1 MYFPYF
7 MAYMS
12 FGFLISL
19 LVFVWALRNGQFN
32 DQQRA
37 RYLPL
42 DEETELG
49 AVEAP
54 GVKRVEAYSLMA
66 LACCGLLASAAVL
79 VFSLLR
85 VR

>member
-12 FGFLISL
+12 FGVVISL

-42 DEETELG
+42 DEETKLG
-49 AVEAP
+49 SVEVS
-54 GVKRVEAYSLMA
+54 GMRRVEAYALMA
-66 LACCGLLASAAVL
+66 LACCGLLASGAVL

>member
-7 MAYMS
+7 MAYMTI
-12 FGFLISL
+12 GFVVSL
-19 LVFVWALRNGQFN
+19 LVFLWALRNGQFN

-42 DEETELG
+42 DDET
-49 AVEAP
+49 AAAP
-54 GVKRVEAYSLMA
+54 VKLSKMKRVEAYALVA
-66 LACCGLLASAAVL
+66 LACCGLLASGAVV
-79 VFSLLR
+79 VFSLIR

>member
-7 MAYMS
+7 MAYMTA
-12 FGFLISL
+12 GFVISL
-19 LVFVWALRNGQFN
+19 AVFLWALGSGQFR

-42 DEETELG
+42 DEEADL
-49 AVEAP
+49 AP
-54 GVKRVEAYSLMA
+54 AKVPRMKRLEAYVLMV
-66 LACCGLLASAAVL
+66 LACSGLLASGAVL

-85 VR
+85 AP